1 MPENVTPDTAG
12 YLVLGL
18 VAIAA
23 VVFGYLASLYIRYR
37 NLQKDQQLIE
47 QLRDDG

>member
-1 MPENVTPDTAG
+1 MPENGTPDTGA

-18 VAIAA
+18 VAIAT
-23 VVFGYLASLYIRYR
+23 VVLGYLASLYLRYR